1 VIVFHALAHH
11 ELDLE
16 ALAECV
22 HERVL
27 LPEPMSTSLPP
38 LAISTVRGRFLATS
52 CRGDARSARP

>member
-1 VIVFHALAHH
+1 MIVFHALAHH

-22 HERVL
+22 HQRVL
-27 LPEPMSTSLPP
+27 SPEPSTSLPP
-38 LAISTVRGRFLATS
+38 LAISRVRGRFLATS